1 MFYIFKLATI
11 GVVTV
16 PLSLLTILCGL
27 FDPQGKLVYHINR
40 LWTWL
45 ILQIGG
51 IMVNVDGLQN
61 LDPQRQ
67 YLFVVNHQSNIDIP
81 VLVQALQRFQ
91 LRWIAKKE
99 LLWVPFFGWAMW
111 AAKHITVDRADA
123 LNGLRSL
130 ELAKGR
136 IAAGISVVIF
146 PEGTRST
153 DGKLLPF
160 KRGGFLLALKTKT
173 PIVPVTINGTGKL
186 LPKGDWRLRRGEISV
201 SIGAPLAAENFRAG
215 GLRGLSAQ
223 VREIIAANLHTG
235 EPIDETRENLTRAA
249 VAAPGRSV

>member
-1 MFYIFKLATI
+1 MFYIAKLTAIAVITI
-11 GVVTV
+11 
-16 PLSLLTILCGL
+16 PLSMLTILCGL
-27 FDPQGKLVYHINR
+27 GDPLGKKVYRISK

-45 ILQIGG
+45 ILKIGG
-51 IMVNVDGLQN
+51 IALNVEGLKN

-81 VLVQALQRFQ
+81 VLVQALANHQ

-111 AAKHITVDRADA
+111 AAKHIAVDRDDSLSA
-123 LNGLRSL
+123 LRSL
-130 ELAKGR
+130 ELAKRR

-153 DGKLLPF
+153 DGRLLPF

-186 LPKGDWRLRRGEISV
+186 LPKGDWRIRQGEV
-201 SIGAPLAAENFRAG
+201 TVNVGAPLTVENFRRG

-223 VREIIAANLHTG
+223 VEELIAAQLSASAPNG
-235 EPIDETRENLTRAA
+235 IGQERLTQPAISA
-249 VAAPGRSV
+249 RS

>member
-1 MFYIFKLATI
+1 MFYTVKLVAIAVITI
-11 GVVTV
+11 
-16 PLSLLTILCGL
+16 PLSMLTVFFGL
-27 FDPQGKLVYHINR
+27 FDSQGKRVYRISE

-45 ILQIGG
+45 FLKIGG
-51 IMVNVDGLQN
+51 ITLNVKGLDG

-81 VLVQALQRFQ
+81 VLVQALLNFQ

-111 AAKHITVDRADA
+111 AAKHISVDRDDSLSA
-123 LNGLRSL
+123 LKSL
-130 ELAKGR
+130 DLAKRR

-146 PEGTRST
+146 PEGTRSS

-160 KRGGFLLALKTKT
+160 KRGGFLLAMKTKT

-186 LPKGDWRLRRGEISV
+186 LPKGDWRIRRGAV
-201 SIGAPLAAENFRAG
+201 QVHIGAPLAVEHFRHG
-215 GLRGLSAQ
+215 GLRGLSGQ
-223 VREIIAANLHTG
+223 VEELIAAQLYSRDPNVKG
-235 EPIDETRENLTRAA
+235 RESLTDAA
-249 VAAPGRSV
+249 ISAQN

>member
-1 MFYIFKLATI
+1 MFYLVKLTAIAVITL
-11 GVVTV
+11 
-16 PLSLLTILCGL
+16 PLSMLTILCGL
-27 FDPQGKLVYHINR
+27 CDPQGKQVYRISK

-45 ILQIGG
+45 ILKIGG
-51 IMVNVDGLQN
+51 ITLNVEGLKG

-81 VLVQALQRFQ
+81 VLVQALANFQ

-111 AAKHITVDRADA
+111 AAKHIAVNRDDPLSA
-123 LNGLRSL
+123 LRSL
-130 ELAKGR
+130 ELAKRR
-136 IAAGISVVIF
+136 IAGGISVVIF

-160 KRGGFLLALKTKT
+160 KRGGFLLAVKTRT

-186 LPKGDWRLRRGEISV
+186 LAKGDWRIRRGEV
-201 SIGAPLAAENFRAG
+201 NVNIGVPLAVENFRSG

-223 VREIIAANLHTG
+223 VEEMIAAQLCASVPNGIGQERFTQTA
-235 EPIDETRENLTRAA
+235 ISARA
-249 VAAPGRSV
+249 RSS